1 MVYKQ
6 AETAETC
13 SINNSNQNP
22 FVFPPYMELRIRKC
36 ARFFITE
43 CDTFIAKC
51 GSYYKMQT
59 FIVKCY
65 VHNATFIT
73 NCVDTYK
80 NIISSPMIYY
90 SEKSR
95 SISFV
100 NYV

>member
-1 MVYKQ
+1 MFI
-6 AETAETC
+6 T
-13 SINNSNQNP
+13 
-22 FVFPPYMELRIRKC
+22 KC
-36 ARFFITE
+36 ARFFIIE

-51 GSYYKMQT
+51 DNYYKMQT

-65 VHNATFIT
+65 LHNATFIT

-90 SEKSR
+90 SEKPR